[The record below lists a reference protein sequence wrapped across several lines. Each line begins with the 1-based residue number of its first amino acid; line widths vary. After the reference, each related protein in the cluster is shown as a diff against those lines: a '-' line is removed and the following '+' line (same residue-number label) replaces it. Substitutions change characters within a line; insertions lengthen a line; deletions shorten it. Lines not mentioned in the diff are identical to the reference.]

1 MTSQNFRQA
10 NPRFPRHCRDHKNSR
25 IALGTFVVLIGA
37 ILLLSRIGFFI
48 FPFHVWP
55 FILIAI
61 GIYSGIKHNFSHMGS
76 WVLIVLGILFAIPRF
91 AVFGVMS
98 THLVAPLLLIVFGI
112 FLILKPR
119 RRYFRDYTKD
129 FVTTDENSI
138 NLDVSF
144 GERTSVVTSK
154 NFKGGFVG
162 NTFGETKLNLLQAD
176 SQEPMVLDLKV
187 SFGAVEIIV
196 PSHWEVEFQ
205 VSNSFASVEDK
216 RYMRVVQSDEKKLL
230 IVRGNCSFGS
240 ISVKTV

>member
-1 MTSQNFRQA
+1 MTTQNFQQI
-10 NPRFPRHCRDHKNSR
+10 NPRFPRHCRDHKGSR
-25 IALGTFVVLIGA
+25 IALGTFVVLIGV
-37 ILLLSRIGFFI
+37 ILLLSRVGFFF

-55 FILIAI
+55 LILIAI
-61 GIYSGIKHNFSHMGS
+61 GIYSGIKHHFRHLGS
-76 WVLIVLGILFAIPRF
+76 WVLIILGVLFTIPRF

-98 THLVAPLLLIVFGI
+98 THLVAPILLIAFGV
-112 FLILKPR
+112 FLILRPCR
-119 RRYFRDYTKD
+119 RHFRDYAKE
-129 FVTTDENSI
+129 FATTDDDSI

-154 NFKGGFVG
+154 NFKGGFIG

-176 SQEPMVLDLKV
+176 SQEPIVLDLKV

-196 PSHWEVEFQ
+196 PSHWDVEFQ

-216 RYMRVVQSDEKKLL
+216 RYMRVVQPDEKKLL
-230 IVRGNCSFGS
+230 IIRGNCSFGS